1 MQTFIHQPQQANLE
15 LQQLHR
21 IMKYIQ
27 MNTQGKDVWSY
38 IWGTN
43 NYASKKYYS
52 LYFKSIEVPKPF
64 QWIWKSK
71 VTKKLKI
78 FIWLVFRDRINSRN
92 ILKRK
97 NYSIEGDDYNCVLCN
112 LNIEEYTY
120 HLIFQCPF
128 SAWCW
133 NYLGIHWDHNLYFFD
148 TIQKTRNDNRLEFF
162 MEVFLAVAWEILPT
176 LWSKFCIDY
185 REILDFLSWINSL
198 S

>member
-1 MQTFIHQPQQANLE
+1 VKRIKYSFLKVVASEIEKGRSIISITNKVSLAQFWDNSNIHANFHTPISQQANLE

-21 IMKYIQ
+21 IIEHIQ

-38 IWGTN
+38 IWCTN

-52 LYFKSIEVPKPF
+52 LNFKSIEVSKPF

-78 FIWLVFRDRINSRN
+78 FIWLAFKYRINSRN

-97 NYSIEGDDYNCVLCN
+97 NYRIEDDYNCVLCN

-128 SAWCW
+128 SARCW
-133 NYLGIHWDHNLYFFD
+133 NYLGIH
-148 TIQKTRNDNRLEFF
+148 
-162 MEVFLAVAWEILPT
+162 
-176 LWSKFCIDY
+176 
-185 REILDFLSWINSL
+185 
-198 S
+198 